1 MSRAER
7 RAYQRLNKNR
17 DPYSLPVPPAQRA
30 RLEKVRARRAAA
42 REQRDLSF
50 SPRYL
55 AISTAI
61 AFLVALGAFSLQW
74 SNGPGVASI
83 AGAIVFVIV
92 LGGALGLR
100 LLQRRSAAG

>member
-17 DPYSLPVPPAQRA
+17 DPYSVPVPPAQRA
-30 RLEKVRARRAAA
+30 RLEKARARRAAA

-50 SPRYL
+50 STRYL
-55 AISTAI
+55 GISVAI
-61 AFLVALGAFSLQW
+61 AFLIALGAFSLQW
-74 SNGPGVASI
+74 SNGPSVAWI
-83 AGAIVFVIV
+83 VGAVVFVIV
-92 LGGALGLR
+92 LGVALGLH